1 MNPCKTILIIGPWLF
16 LPYWLALAEVKET
29 RQLISEWVKT
39 ERIISEEKAS
49 WNAERELLGDLIAT
63 LKVENAGLDE
73 NLAKSEAEMAN
84 MSRQR
89 AELSERQ
96 LRAGDAV
103 KALSGKIEE
112 LERRAQALL
121 PIFPTP
127 LRDRI
132 GRFSEAIQ
140 NPNRSSEFS
149 LRERLENAVAV
160 LQAANLFHQG
170 VNLEKQKF
178 TIDGKTREFQVL
190 YYGLSVGYFVNQAS
204 TTAGY
209 GLPGVKG
216 WEWTQDNDLAD
227 EVRQAV
233 TIRNKRAMATFV
245 ELPLPTKP
253 SSSEKE
259 RE

>member
-1 MNPCKTILIIGPWLF
+1 MNAWRSILIIGLVLF
-16 LPYWLALAEVKET
+16 LPEWMVFGQVKET
-29 RQLISEWVKT
+29 RQLISEWVET
-39 ERIISEEKAS
+39 EQIISEEETV
-49 WNAERELLGDLIAT
+49 WTAERALLGDLITT
-63 LKVENAGLDE
+63 LKVENKALDE

-89 AELSERQ
+89 ADLSERQ

-103 KALSGKIEE
+103 KTLRGKVEA
-112 LERRAQALL
+112 LERKGQALL

-127 LRDRI
+127 LLDRM

-140 NPNRSSEFS
+140 NPDRSSEFS

-160 LQAANLFHQG
+160 LQGANLFHHG

-190 YYGLSVGYFVNQAS
+190 YYGLSVGYFVNEAS

-209 GLPGVKG
+209 GLPGANG
-216 WEWTQDNDLAD
+216 WKWTQDNDLAD
-227 EVRQAV
+227 KIRQAV
-233 TIRNKRAMATFV
+233 TIREKRAMAAFI
-245 ELPLPTKP
+245 ELPLPAKP
-253 SSSEKE
+253 ILSGEGLK
-259 RE
+259 